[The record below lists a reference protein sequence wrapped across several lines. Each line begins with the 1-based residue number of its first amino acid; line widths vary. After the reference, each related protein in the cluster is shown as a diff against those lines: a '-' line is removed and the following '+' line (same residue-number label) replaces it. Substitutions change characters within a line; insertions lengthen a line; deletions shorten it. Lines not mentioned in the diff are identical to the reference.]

1 MFEFL
6 LAPKYFKPL
15 STPVLWGLSA
25 AIGLLFAFGL
35 YEALVVSPLDYQQGE
50 TVRMMYVHVPAAW
63 LSMGIYALMA
73 FMAISFLAFKT
84 PLAMVI
90 AHSAAPLGAAF
101 TAITLI
107 TGMIWGKPM
116 WGAWWVWDARLTSV
130 LLLFFLYLGYIALA
144 QSNAYGERGVNAC
157 ALLALIGAINLPVI
171 KFSVEWW
178 NTLHQPASIIR
189 SGGMAIHESMLI
201 PLFAMFAA
209 YSGLFLLLLYLKVST
224 TLLRQK
230 RFTNKRSKL

>member
-6 LAPKYFKPL
+6 LAPRYFKPL
-15 STPVLWGLSA
+15 PKPVLLGLSA
-25 AIGLLFAFGL
+25 AILLLFGFAL
-35 YEALVVSPLDYQQGE
+35 YQALVVSPIDYQQGE

-63 LSMGIYALMA
+63 LCMGIYMLMA
-73 FMAISFLAFKT
+73 FMGISFLAFKT
-84 PLAMVI
+84 PMAMVI
-90 AHSAAPLGAAF
+90 AHAAAPLGAVF

-144 QSNAYGERGVNAC
+144 QSTAYGERGFKSSAILAIVGAVN
-157 ALLALIGAINLPVI
+157 IPVI

-189 SGGMAIHESMLI
+189 AGGISIHETMLI
-201 PLFAMFAA
+201 PLFSMFAA
-209 YSGLFLLLLYLKVST
+209 YMGLFLLLLYLKISIS
-224 TLLRQK
+224 LRKQK
-230 RFTNKRSKL
+230 RKR

>member
-15 STPVLWGLSA
+15 SPRILWVLGVVVA
-25 AIGLLFAFGL
+25 ALFSYGL
-35 YEALVVSPLDYQQGE
+35 YYALLASPPDYQQGE

-84 PLAMVI
+84 PMAMVI
-90 AHSAAPLGAAF
+90 AHAAAPIGAAF

-116 WGAWWVWDARLTSV
+116 WGTWWVWDARLTSV

-144 QSNAYGERGVNAC
+144 QSHAYGERGFKNC
-157 ALLALIGAINLPVI
+157 ALLAIIGAVNLPAI

-189 SGGMAIHESMLI
+189 SGGMAIHESMLT

-209 YSGLFLLLLYLKVST
+209 YSALFLLLLYLKIST
-224 TLLRQK
+224 ALLRQK
-230 RFTNKRSKL
+230 RFTNKQRRL

>member
-6 LAPKYFKPL
+6 LAPKYFKPMPAKL
-15 STPVLWGLSA
+15 LLALSA
-25 AIGLLFAFGL
+25 GIFALFTYAL
-35 YEALVVSPLDYQQGE
+35 YNALVVSPPDYQQGE

-84 PLAMVI
+84 PMAMVI
-90 AHSAAPLGAAF
+90 AHAAAPIGAAF

-130 LLLFFLYLGYIALA
+130 LLLFFLYIGYIALA
-144 QSNAYGERGVNAC
+144 QSQAYGERGFKAC
-157 ALLALIGAINLPVI
+157 ALLAIIGAVNLPVI

-201 PLFAMFAA
+201 PLFTMFAA
-209 YSGLFLLLLYLKVST
+209 YSALFLLLLYLKVST
-224 TLLRQK
+224 ALIAKKQSK
-230 RFTNKRSKL
+230 R